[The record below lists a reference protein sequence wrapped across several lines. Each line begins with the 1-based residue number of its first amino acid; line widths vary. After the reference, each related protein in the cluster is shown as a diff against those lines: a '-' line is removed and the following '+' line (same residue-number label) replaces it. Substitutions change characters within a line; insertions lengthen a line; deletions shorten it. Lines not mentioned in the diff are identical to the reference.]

1 MAVVLDFHAGSEGDP
16 SVGMHGYEEKITV
29 IFHDRTD
36 HRLSRELSKRQD
48 ESVSQDEIQELRGL
62 FADFADG
69 YCKTGDEWITERIG
83 DAIANAMELRD
94 WQETKAAER

>member
-1 MAVVLDFHAGSEGDP
+1 MAIILDFHAGSEGDP
-16 SVGMHGYEEKITV
+16 SVGIDPREEKITV

-36 HRLSRELSKRQD
+36 RRLSPELSKRQD
-48 ESVSQDEIQELRGL
+48 ESVLQDEIQELRGL

-69 YCKTGDEWITERIG
+69 YCKTGDEWLTERIG
-83 DAIANAMELRD
+83 DAIAAAMELRD